1 MNFSDLKEKILES
14 LQQLLARVQENS
26 LYIQLMERYRNFN
39 PAVQK
44 LLIAGGIFFLGF
56 AIYLIPDS
64 FVSSSKTYEESF
76 QVNRR
81 LIRDLFRTA
90 RNPVIRTDQFK
101 GLSFDEMRS
110 LIDAQIT
117 STQIIESQKGAYV
130 PVNKP
135 LPSKMVPGAIQQEGL
150 SFELKKLNLT
160 QIVQLSQKLSAMHPN
175 TKLAGVDIQADKED
189 PHYFQ
194 VKFTMSSLSLPMKE
208 EPTPSKKKR

>member
-1 MNFSDLKEKILES
+1 MNFSDLKEKIVEVF
-14 LQQLLARVQENS
+14 QQFLARIQENS

-39 PAVQK
+39 PFVQK
-44 LLIAGGIFFLGF
+44 VLIASAVFFFAF

-101 GLSFDEMRS
+101 GLSFQEMQS
-110 LIDAQIT
+110 LIESQIT
-117 STQIIESQKGAYV
+117 SSQIIDSQKGAFV

-135 LPSKMVPGAIQQEGL
+135 LPSKLVPGAIQQEGL

-208 EPTPSKKKR
+208 EPTKSKKKR

>member
-1 MNFSDLKEKILES
+1 MNFSDIKEKILES
-14 LQQLLARVQENS
+14 FQQVLARIQESS

-39 PAVQK
+39 PMVQK
-44 LLIAGGIFFLGF
+44 LLIAGGIFFVAF

-64 FVSSSKTYEESF
+64 FVTSSKTYEESF

-101 GLSFDEMRS
+101 GLSFEEMRTMIES
-110 LIDAQIT
+110 QIT
-117 STQIIESQKGAYV
+117 STQIIDSQKGAFV

-135 LPSKMVPGAIQQEGL
+135 LPSKLVPGAIQQEGL

-194 VKFTMSSLSLPMKE
+194 VKFTMSSLSLPMKD
-208 EPTPSKKKR
+208 EPAPGKKKR

>member
-1 MNFSDLKEKILES
+1 VNFSDLKEKILES
-14 LQQLLARVQENS
+14 LQQLLARIQENS

-39 PAVQK
+39 PFVQK
-44 LLIAGGIFFLGF
+44 LLIAGGVFFLGF

-64 FVSSSKTYEESF
+64 FVTSSKTYEESF

-90 RNPVIRTDQFK
+90 RNPVIRTEQFK
-101 GLSFDEMRS
+101 GLSFEEMRS
-110 LIDAQIT
+110 MIDSQIT

-135 LPSKMVPGAIQQEGL
+135 LAGKLVPGAIQQEGL
-150 SFELKKLNLT
+150 SIELKKLNLT
-160 QIVQLSQKLSAMHPN
+160 QIVQLSQKLSVMHPN

-194 VKFTMSSLSLPMKE
+194 VKFTMSSLSLPMKDDK
-208 EPTPSKKKR
+208 TPAKKKR